1 MFQLKATHKVV
12 KDYFAEVQKL
22 IQLGAVHEGA
32 VAPAFANLLRAAA
45 QPFGWTLA
53 EQYARTGSGG
63 QAVRIDGAL
72 LDSFRLARGYWE
84 AKDSADD
91 LDAEISRKLA
101 AGYPHDNILFQ
112 SPARMVV
119 VQQGQRVWDAPV
131 ETPDALVAG
140 LRAFFTYQPPAFE
153 RWQQA
158 VEEFKAVVPELAA
171 ALLELIEGE
180 RRGNQG
186 FIDAFGRFADLCRAA
201 INPNISDQAV
211 LTTFRRSRVF
221 STRSTSSFS
230 RASRSRSRTRTA
242 SSTRRRRSSISW
254 CARSMR
260 CCSGSLDVLWPIP
273 ACIYWTRLWARAT
286 SSCG

>member
-12 KDYFAEVQKL
+12 KDYFAEVDRL
-22 IQLGAVHEGA
+22 TLLGAVHEGA

-53 EQYARTGSGG
+53 EQYARTARSGH
-63 QAVRIDGAL
+63 AIRIDGAL
-72 LDSFRLARGYWE
+72 LDKFRLARGYWE

-101 AGYPHDNILFQ
+101 AGYPQDNILFQ

-119 VQQGQRVWDAPV
+119 IQQGQRVWDAPAG
-131 ETPDALVAG
+131 EPDALVAG
-140 LRAFFTYQPPAFE
+140 LRAFFSYQPPAYE

-171 ALLELIEGE
+171 ALLALIEGE
-180 RRGNQG
+180 RRSNRG
-186 FIDAFGRFADLCRAA
+186 FIHAFGRFAELCRAA

-211 LTTFRRSRVF
+211 EEMLIQHLLTERIFRRVFDNPDFVSRNVIA
-221 STRSTSSFS
+221 REIEEVARALTSQRFS
-230 RASRSRSRTRTA
+230 RREFFPPAGPFL
-242 SSTRRRRSSISW
+242 RRHRNHRRHHQ
-254 CARSMR
+254 
-260 CCSGSLDVLWPIP
+260 
-273 ACIYWTRLWARAT
+273 RLFGKAELP
-286 SSCG
+286 

>member
-12 KDYFAEVQKL
+12 KDYFAEVQNLTK
-22 IQLGAVHEGA
+22 LGAVHEGA

-63 QAVRIDGAL
+63 QAIRIDGAL

-101 AGYPHDNILFQ
+101 AGYPQDNILFQ
-112 SPARMVV
+112 SPARIVV
-119 VQQGQRVWDAPV
+119 VQQGQRVWDTPV

-211 LTTFRRSRVF
+211 EEMLIQHLLTERIFRRVF
-221 STRSTSSFS
+221 DNPDFVGRTFPP
-230 RASRSRSRTRTA
+230 RSRT
-242 SSTRRRRSSISW
+242 
-254 CARSMR
+254 
-260 CCSGSLDVLWPIP
+260 
-273 ACIYWTRLWARAT
+273 
-286 SSCG
+286 